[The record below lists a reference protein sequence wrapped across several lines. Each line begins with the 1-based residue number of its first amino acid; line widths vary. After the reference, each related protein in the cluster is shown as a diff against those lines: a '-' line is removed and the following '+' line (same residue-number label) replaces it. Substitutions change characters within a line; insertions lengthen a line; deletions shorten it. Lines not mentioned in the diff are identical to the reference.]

1 MIYDQTCTIN
11 NSRFLT
17 DLVCLHELLLLLRR
31 LLDEEKEV
39 NLFGDEER
47 VTVEALVDIVTK
59 REEAKEVDAETHA
72 PRYCKPCE
80 VHVH

>member
-1 MIYDQTCTIN
+1 MHYN
-11 NSRFLT
+11 NSRSLT

-31 LLDEEKEV
+31 LLDKEKEV

-47 VTVEALVDIVTK
+47 MTVETLVDIVTERK
-59 REEAKEVDAETHA
+59 EAKEVDAETHA
-72 PRYCKPCE
+72 PRYRKPCE